1 MATFIGSTTGFV
13 EGGGP
18 HSFTV
23 AISLKP
29 VSIDASSMAEGR
41 ILYGFVS
48 VSLRRLREEERVKIN
63 RSLSKP

>member
-1 MATFIGSTTGFV
+1 MLTNVATFEVSTTGFV
-13 EGGGP
+13 VGGGT

-41 ILYGFVS
+41 ILY
-48 VSLRRLREEERVKIN
+48 VSLAQKIA
-63 RSLSKP
+63 RGGKG